1 MTAENEHPTE
11 RALALAQFPDR
22 LDGWRVLEV
31 GSSEVGQDYLAGL
44 GARDFVALAEPSEEA
59 GLEEGTFDLVLC
71 GSELE
76 TDLHP
81 LAVYAWLRR
90 AVRQEGLLVAGS
102 DVLADPARSQ
112 YARCIPPQQSDGRS
126 RWRPGR
132 LAFRWLVEVSGF
144 DVLSWL
150 GDAGKA
156 IANGDRTY
164 LQAEA
169 AARPPA
175 LDLDRQP
182 LGR

>member
-1 MTAENEHPTE
+1 MTGANETSTE
-11 RALALAQFPDR
+11 RALSLARLPDR

-31 GSSEVGQDYLAGL
+31 GSSEAGQDYLVGL

-59 GLEEGTFDLVLC
+59 GLEEGTFDLVVC

-102 DVLADPARSQ
+102 DVLSDPARSQ
-112 YARCIPPQQSDGRS
+112 YARWIPPQQSDGRS
-126 RWRPGR
+126 RWLPGR

-150 GDAGKA
+150 GDAGEDT
-156 IANGDRTY
+156 ANDGRAY

>member
-1 MTAENEHPTE
+1 MTADSEHPAV
-11 RALALAQFPDR
+11 RALSLARLPDR

-31 GSSEVGQDYLAGL
+31 GSSGVAQDHLAGL

-112 YARCIPPQQSDGRS
+112 YARWIPPKQSDGRS
-126 RWRPGR
+126 RWLPGR

-150 GDAGKA
+150 GGAGEN
-156 IANGDRTY
+156 IASDDRAY
-164 LQAEA
+164 LQAKA
-169 AARPPA
+169 VARPPV
-175 LDLDRQP
+175 LDLARQP